1 MAKNINWL
9 KANNIIGV
17 EAMSEDK
24 YAYFHERQAL
34 TDRLAKL
41 SWEMARVWKEYE
53 HFKGMQDTV
62 LKQLAELDKEID
74 YIPQDFATCNECWGK
89 A

>member
-1 MAKNINWL
+1 
-9 KANNIIGV
+9 
-17 EAMSEDK
+17 MSEDK

-62 LKQLAELDKEID
+62 LKRLAELDKEED
-74 YIPQDFATCNECWGK
+74 YGETEQRFLGNERTR
-89 A
+89 AHRDDVEPLEDS